1 MLKASATVIHLG
13 NINMVNDGS
22 SPIRRPRI
30 AVEYKENVD
39 ARAIDVKISAACLFT
54 SFLAL
59 NIENA
64 NDMITDPRKPIR
76 TSPAPGLE
84 ATFV

>member
-13 NINMVNDGS
+13 NIDTVNDGS

-39 ARAIDVKISAACLFT
+39 AMAIDVKISAACLFT
-54 SFLAL
+54 S
-59 NIENA
+59 
-64 NDMITDPRKPIR
+64 
-76 TSPAPGLE
+76 
-84 ATFV
+84 

>member
-1 MLKASATVIHLG
+1 MFLPSKKDTMLKASATVIHLG
-13 NINMVNDGS
+13 NIDMVNDGS

-54 SFLAL
+54 S
-59 NIENA
+59 
-64 NDMITDPRKPIR
+64 
-76 TSPAPGLE
+76 
-84 ATFV
+84 